1 MAVSN
6 QSPEGGPSAEG
17 GSLPG
22 WHTLSAGE
30 IEQRLDTGPTGL
42 SPGEAEVRLQ
52 RYGPNVLQEEARETR
67 LQVFLRQFKSV
78 LIVILIIAAAVSFLV
93 GEAIDAAAILIIV
106 VLNALLGFSQ
116 EWQAGE
122 AIEALRKMLVQHAVV
137 VRGGEGQEIEA
148 SAIVPGDLV
157 VLEMGEKV
165 PADLF
170 ITEAT
175 SLEVDEAPL
184 TGESTPVDKAPGS
197 LPAGTPLAERSN
209 MVFAG
214 TTVVNGRGRGIAV
227 ATGMKTEFGMI
238 AGLSQRVA
246 DETTPLARQMDRLGR
261 DLGLIAIGTAV
272 LVVIVGLLQQR
283 GLLEMF
289 LVGVSLAVAVIPE
302 GLPAVVTLTL
312 ALGIKNLM
320 RRNCLIRHLP
330 ASETLGAVSVI
341 CTDKTG
347 TLTRNEMA
355 VVRVRTPDTEA
366 EVTGA
371 GYLPMGEFLVEEK
384 PVDPLTDPGLRQFLR
399 TVLLCNHATLVLEEG
414 GWRIFGTPTEGALVV
429 AATKAGLSRD
439 DAPEAVKEFSFNST
453 RKRMT
458 IVYREAEGDVAY
470 VKGAPEVLLARSS
483 RLLREGL
490 AVPLTDDLRK
500 TLLAEIEEY
509 ASQGLRLLGAAYRPL
524 PAGIEL
530 TEDAV
535 EEDLIF
541 LGFAGIVDPPR
552 PEAAEA
558 IRLCRSAGID
568 VIMITGDNP
577 LTAYAIARGLGL
589 PSEGALTGAELE
601 ALNDD
606 ELERRLRTTKVL
618 SRVTAEHKLRV
629 IDILSR
635 NRAVIAMTGDGV
647 NDAPALKKAS
657 IGIAMGIKGTDV
669 AKESSDMVLVDDNF
683 ASIVAGVEEGRRE
696 YDNISRFTR
705 YLLSSNVGELVAI
718 VGGLL
723 LGLPLILIPVQIL
736 WINLVTDGLT
746 ALALGLEPAERDVMQ
761 RRPRDPAEAIL
772 TRNAYLVILI
782 LGVWLGLLTIYVF
795 SGLHE
800 VDLDRARTMAFTG
813 LIIFE
818 LYNVLNF
825 RSFRYP
831 LYRVGFFSNPYLLL
845 AILGSL
851 ALQALVVYVP
861 IFNIFLGTAPL
872 TLADWGLLA
881 LLGLPVLI
889 AGEAYKIIR
898 LRAGREDETPPVPA

>member
-1 MAVSN
+1 MPA
-6 QSPEGGPSAEG
+6 PTGESAG
-17 GSLPG
+17 GSPPPD
-22 WHTLSAGE
+22 WHALSATE
-30 IEQRLDTGPTGL
+30 VQRELGADPSGL
-42 SPGEAEVRLQ
+42 STGNAEERLQ
-52 RYGPNVLQEEARETR
+52 RYGPNVLREEERESR

-78 LIVILIIAAAVSFLV
+78 LIVILIIAAAVSFFV
-93 GEAIDAAAILIIV
+93 GEALDAAAILIIV
-106 VLNALLGFSQ
+106 ILNALLGYSQ

-122 AIEALRKMLVQHAVV
+122 AIEALRKMLVQHAMV
-137 VRGGEGQEIEA
+137 VRDGERREIDA
-148 SAIVPGDLV
+148 AALVRGDLV
-157 VLEMGEKV
+157 LLDMGGRV
-165 PADLF
+165 PAD
-170 ITEAT
+170 IYIVEAT
-175 SLEVDEAPL
+175 SLQVDEAPL
-184 TGESTPVDKAPGS
+184 TGESSPVDKTPGS
-197 LPAGTPLAERSN
+197 LPVGTPLAERSN
-209 MVFAG
+209 MAFAG
-214 TTVVNGRGRGIAV
+214 TTVTNGHGRGFVV
-227 ATGMKTEFGMI
+227 ATGMQTEFGRI
-238 AGLSQRVA
+238 AGLSQRIA

-261 DLGLIAIGTAV
+261 DLGLIALGIAA
-272 LVVIVGLLQQR
+272 LVVVVGLLQQR
-283 GLLEMF
+283 ELLEMF

-312 ALGIKNLM
+312 AIGIKTMM

-347 TLTRNEMA
+347 TLTRNEMT
-355 VVRVRTPDTEA
+355 VVRVRTPATEIA
-366 EVTGA
+366 VTGA
-371 GYLPMGEFLVEEK
+371 GYLPMGEFLVEER
-384 PVDPLTDPGLRQFLR
+384 PIDPLADPGLRRFLR
-399 TVLLCNHATLVLEEG
+399 TVLLCNHATLALEEG
-414 GWRIFGTPTEGALVV
+414 GWRVFGTPTEGALVV
-429 AATKAGLSRD
+429 AAEKAGLSRD
-439 DAPEAVKEFSFNST
+439 DAPEPVKEFSFNST

-458 IVYREAEGDVAY
+458 IVYREGEGDVAH

-483 RLLREGL
+483 RVFLGGSV
-490 AVPLTDDLRK
+490 VPLTDELRDA
-500 TLLAEIEEY
+500 LLAEIERY
-509 ASQGLRLLGAAYRPL
+509 ASQGLRVLGAACRPL
-524 PAGIEL
+524 PAGIEW
-530 TEDAV
+530 TV
-535 EEDLIF
+535 ETVESDLVF
-541 LGFAGIVDPPR
+541 LGLAGIVDPPR

-577 LTAYAIARGLGL
+577 LTASTIARKLGL
-589 PSEGALTGAELE
+589 SSEGAMTGADLE
-601 ALNDD
+601 AMTDD
-606 ELERRLRTTKVL
+606 ELEERLRTTKVL

-635 NRAVIAMTGDGV
+635 DREVIAMTGDGV

-657 IGIAMGIKGTDV
+657 IGIAMGIKGTDA

-696 YDNISRFTR
+696 YDNIARFTR

-718 VGGLL
+718 VGALL

-761 RRPRDPAEAIL
+761 RRPRDPQEAIL

-782 LGVWLGLLTIYVF
+782 LGIWLGLLTIYVF
-795 SGLHE
+795 LGLYE

-813 LIIFE
+813 LIVFE

-825 RSFRYP
+825 RSFRFP
-831 LYRVGFFSNPYLLL
+831 LHRIGFFSNPALLL

-861 IFNIFLGTAPL
+861 VFNVFLGTAPL

-881 LLGLPVLI
+881 LLGLPVLL
-889 AGEAYKIIR
+889 AGEAYKILL
-898 LRAGREDETPPVPA
+898 LRVRGRSPASG